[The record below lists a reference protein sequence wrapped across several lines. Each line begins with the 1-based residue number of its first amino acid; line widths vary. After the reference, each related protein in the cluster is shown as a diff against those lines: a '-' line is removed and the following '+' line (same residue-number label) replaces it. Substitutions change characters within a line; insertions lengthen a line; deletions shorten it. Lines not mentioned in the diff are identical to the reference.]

1 MLAAARLARLGETIG
16 EENSVRY
23 GVSVPNFGVGVDA
36 RAIAELAREAEEAG
50 WDGFFLWDHLLA
62 FSPGP
67 VPVVDPWVALTAVAL
82 STSRVLLG
90 PMVTPLPRRRPA
102 KLARET
108 ASLDH
113 LCGGRLILGVGIGA
127 MPYEYDYLGEEA
139 DVRVRG
145 AMLDEGL
152 GVLTGLWSGEPF
164 GHRGEHYRVAG
175 DPPEQEWRAIFYP
188 PPLQRPRIP
197 IWVGGTW
204 PIKAPFRRA
213 ARWDGAFPMKV
224 EGGRIVPMTP
234 EDARE
239 VAHYVADHRAGS
251 DPVELVV
258 AGETPGED
266 RKKAARLVAA
276 YEEAGVTWWIESI
289 DPWRFGWTEGA
300 SWPSEEM
307 RRRVRQGPPEA

>member
-1 MLAAARLARLGETIG
+1 
-16 EENSVRY
+16 
-23 GVSVPNFGVGVDA
+23 VDA
-36 RAIAELAREAEEAG
+36 RAIAELAREAEEAD

-82 STSRVLLG
+82 STSRVWLG

-113 LCGGRLILGVGIGA
+113 LSGGRLILGVGIGA

-139 DVRVRG
+139 DTRVRG

-152 GVLTGLWSGEPF
+152 EVLTGLWSGEPF
-164 GHRGEHYRVAG
+164 EHRGEHYRVAG

-224 EGGRIVPMTP
+224 EGGHIVPMTP
-234 EDARE
+234 QDARE
-239 VAHYVADHRAGS
+239 VAGCVAEHRAGS
-251 DPVELVV
+251 DPFELVV
-258 AGETPGED
+258 AGETPGGD
-266 RKKAARLVAA
+266 RKQAASLVAA
-276 YEEAGVTWWIESI
+276 YEEAGVTWWIESV
-289 DPWRFGWTEGA
+289 DPWRFGWTGEN
-300 SWPSEEM
+300 SWPSAEM
-307 RRRVRQGPPEA
+307 RDRVLQGPPEA